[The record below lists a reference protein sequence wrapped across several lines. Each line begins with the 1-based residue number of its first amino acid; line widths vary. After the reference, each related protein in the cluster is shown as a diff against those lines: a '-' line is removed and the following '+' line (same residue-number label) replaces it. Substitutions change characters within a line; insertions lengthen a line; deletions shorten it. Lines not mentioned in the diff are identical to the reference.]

1 MMIDVDIV
9 MNCNKKWNRK
19 EGIEMNSIDDCC
31 CWLWLHCNCNCNDN
45 CRCESEMKWCKHC
58 CCCYC
63 CWYSEGMN
71 NVDKIYWYE

>member
-31 CWLWLHCNCNCNDN
+31 WLWLDCNCVVYVC
-45 CRCESEMKWCKHC
+45 M
-58 CCCYC
+58 YV
-63 CWYSEGMN
+63 YVYMIGL
-71 NVDKIYWYE
+71 